1 MNKLLT
7 SYNSIGAVWSNHH
20 TTSYQRFSVCSALP
34 LHWVTYEE
42 LKREN
47 LWDQGTGWLFIV
59 LHTFAGMIMP
69 YWIRSS
75 GQCYP
80 LNVRVKR
87 PTVYWSST
95 YIARCIYGK
104 LSVIIWE
111 QRIWRDSA
119 SGKEFLLHLLCLPFA
134 QKEGISIFNIINI
147 VNKYMEIWKSLWLY
161 ITVLLS
167 TKAKVSDFY
176 ELWLF

>member
-1 MNKLLT
+1 MIK
-7 SYNSIGAVWSNHH
+7 SSHH
-20 TTSYQRFSVCSALP
+20 FLPEVFCLQCSSTP
-34 LHWVTYEE
+34 LG
-42 LKREN
+42 N
-47 LWDQGTGWLFIV
+47 LWRDKERKSLGPGYWLIIYSAAYICRHDNALLDQ
-59 LHTFAGMIMP
+59 
-69 YWIRSS
+69 S